1 MKFLTRSMKTFA
13 PTTGDRQSSVRLWL
27 TVPMMLAVSVFIGTN
42 NLSLAA
48 SQNSS
53 DDKKTDE
60 KPLTLV
66 AEGNRPLLTITFASA
81 DRFVEEAQYIFDAA
95 GQPEAFTVVET
106 FLKET
111 LNNLEGFNRDKPF
124 GIMAYLPVAIPP
136 MPEFIAFV
144 PIDSVESATKLIEK
158 APVVIRKDDVEGR
171 YEVIGPNRTF
181 PILMKDGYAFMP
193 LGNNPPEEAL
203 DRELPDPAQLLA
215 GQAQQF
221 DVSVR
226 LDVES
231 IPVATRTLLMGLISS
246 GVSTTLQQRDG
257 EPEGAYRIRR
267 TEGERG
273 LEALR
278 MLITECQKITFG
290 LKVEQEE
297 AAVNIDILVDAL
309 DGSKFMK
316 EIFQS
321 TEKPSY
327 FIPLLDD
334 DAAVS
339 LSMSSMMADRDK
351 TAYIEMMEGVKMEVS
366 RLIEENQLGPAPDE
380 NSPIGQA
387 LSAVQK
393 SLEERHVDVFA
404 QFYRDSSGKLA
415 IVWAGRVVD
424 GDAMAAGLLDAATR
438 LKDVPDVKKA
448 GDLQIG
454 ATEHLGITFHTLTF
468 AAQPPE
474 AVAVFGNKVGLTVGI
489 GSTAIWGV
497 LGGEESLATLTG
509 VMNKLEE
516 AVQSPTERRTPPNF
530 RIIVNVN
537 QLVEMATIA
546 DTAGSNARAE
556 KEKAAAAAA
565 AAKAGSEK
573 AVEVAPAPTAPVQ
586 ANSGRERR
594 RAEMARRRDQ
604 GGKIFRDTLAE
615 GDDRIEIDSRLTETG
630 VRVRVRLE
638 EGFVKIFGRLLAAR
652 LVPQPETI
660 EATPPDAVPAQ

>member
-1 MKFLTRSMKTFA
+1 MHRFDLIDTVDRSMRLLLSV
-13 PTTGDRQSSVRLWL
+13 GLCCLVVSS
-27 TVPMMLAVSVFIGTN
+27 MSSAV
-42 NLSLAA
+42 LAA
-48 SQNSS
+48 PQAAES
-53 DDKKTDE
+53 DSKSRDD

-66 AEGNRPLLTITFASA
+66 AEGTRPLLTITFASA
-81 DRFVEEAQYIFDAA
+81 DRIVDEAKYIFDAA
-95 GQPEAFTVVET
+95 GKPEAFKVFEA

-111 LNNLEGFNRDKPF
+111 LNDLEGFDRSKPF
-124 GIMAYLPVAIPP
+124 GVMAYLPVAFPP
-136 MPEFIAFV
+136 APEFLAFV
-144 PIDSVESATKLIEK
+144 PVASVEAATKLIEK
-158 APVVIRKDDVEGR
+158 APVVIREDDEEGR

-181 PILMKDGYAFMP
+181 PVLMKDGYAFMP

-221 DVSVR
+221 DISVR

-246 GVSTTLQQRDG
+246 GISTTLQQRDG

-278 MLITECQKITFG
+278 MLIAECQKITIG
-290 LKVEQEE
+290 LKVEPE
-297 AAVNIDILVDAL
+297 AQAVNIDVLVDAL

-339 LSMSSMMADRDK
+339 LSMSSMMAERDK
-351 TAYIEMMEGVKMEVS
+351 VAYIEMMEGVKMEVT
-366 RLIEENQLGPAPDE
+366 RLIEENKLGATPDE

-393 SLEERHVDVFA
+393 TLEEGHVDVFA

-415 IVWAGRVVD
+415 IVWASRVVE
-424 GDAMAAGLLDAATR
+424 GDAIAAGLLDAATR
-438 LKDVPDVKKA
+438 LREVDDIQKA

-454 ATEHLGITFHTLTF
+454 AAEHLGVTFHRLTF

-474 AVAVFGNKVGLTVGI
+474 AIAVFGDNVGMTLGI
-489 GSTAIWGV
+489 GSTAVWGV
-497 LGGEESLATLTG
+497 IGGQESLATLTS
-509 VMNKLEE
+509 VMDRLEE
-516 AVQSPTERRTPPNF
+516 AVQNPTERRTPPNF

-556 KEKAAAAAA
+556 KEKAAAAKAA
-565 AAKAGSEK
+565 AEASADAPKA
-573 AVEVAPAPTAPVQ
+573 APVEAPAQAAP
-586 ANSGRERR
+586 AGRNGGREAR
-594 RAEMARRRDQ
+594 RAEFARRRER
-604 GGKIFRDTLAE
+604 GGKIMKETLAE

-630 VRVRVRLE
+630 VRLRVRLE
-638 EGFVKIFGRLLAAR
+638 EGFVKIFGRLLAAQIA
-652 LVPQPETI
+652 PQE
-660 EATPPDAVPAQ
+660 EAAPAADAPADATTPTLQ

>member
-1 MKFLTRSMKTFA
+1 MFTTVSGLRKRILTVGVLAFSALLPASPLLAGQKDGEKNNSV
-13 PTTGDRQSSVRLWL
+13 TGD
-27 TVPMMLAVSVFIGTN
+27 
-42 NLSLAA
+42 
-48 SQNSS
+48 
-53 DDKKTDE
+53 D
-60 KPLTLV
+60 KPLTLI
-66 AEGNRPLLTITFASA
+66 AEGTRPLLTITFASA
-81 DRFVEEAQYIFDAA
+81 DRFVEQAKYIFDAA
-95 GQPEAFTVVET
+95 GNPEAFEVVES
-106 FLKET
+106 FLSGT
-111 LNNLEGFNRDKPF
+111 LNNLDGFDRSKPF
-124 GIMAYLPVAIPP
+124 GVMGYLPVAFPP

-144 PIDSVESATKLIEK
+144 PVESIEAATKLIEK
-158 APVVIRKDDVEGR
+158 APVVIRKDEIEGR

-181 PILMKDGYAFMP
+181 PVLMKDGYAFLP
-193 LGNNPPEEAL
+193 LGDNPPADAL
-203 DRELPDPAQLLA
+203 NRELPDPAQLLA

-221 DVSVR
+221 DVAVR

-297 AAVNIDILVDAL
+297 QAVNIDVVVDAL

-334 DAAVS
+334 AAAVS
-339 LSMSSMMADRDK
+339 LSMSSIMAERDK
-351 TAYIEMMEGVKMEVS
+351 TAYIEMLEGVKMEVI
-366 RLIEENQLGPAPDE
+366 RLIDENKLGPTPDE
-380 NSPIGQA
+380 NSAIGQA
-387 LSAVQK
+387 LSAIQK
-393 SLEERHVDVFA
+393 TLEERHVDVFA

-415 IVWAGRVVD
+415 IVWAARIVE

-438 LKDVPDVKKA
+438 LRDVADIKKA

-454 ATEHLGITFHTLTF
+454 AAEHLGITFHRLVF

-474 AVAVFGNKVGLTVGI
+474 AVGVFGEKAGITIGI

-497 LGGEESLATLTG
+497 IGGEESLATLTG
-509 VMNKLEE
+509 VMDKLEE

-546 DTAGSNARAE
+546 ETAGSTARAE
-556 KEKAAAAAA
+556 KEKAAAALAA
-565 AAKAGSEK
+565 ASRASEPK
-573 AVEVAPAPTAPVQ
+573 PPAEPVR
-586 ANSGRERR
+586 NGGLNGGREGSR
-594 RAEMARRRDQ
+594 RAEMARRQEQ
-604 GGKIFRDTLAE
+604 GGKIMRDTLAE

-630 VRVRVRLE
+630 VRVRFRME

-652 LVPQPETI
+652 LAPQPE
-660 EATPPDAVPAQ
+660 PVPDAVPAAQ

>member
-1 MKFLTRSMKTFA
+1 MRRFDLIDTIQRSSRLLLSVGLFLS
-13 PTTGDRQSSVRLWL
+13 
-27 TVPMMLAVSVFIGTN
+27 I
-42 NLSLAA
+42 LSLMSSGAFASPQAA
-48 SQNSS
+48 DTGSKSP
-53 DDKKTDE
+53 DD

-66 AEGNRPLLTITFASA
+66 AEGTRPLLTITFASA
-81 DRFVEEAQYIFDAA
+81 DRIVEEARYIFDAA
-95 GQPEAFTVVET
+95 GKPEAFKVFET

-111 LNNLEGFNRDKPF
+111 LNDLDGFDRSKPF
-124 GIMAYLPVAIPP
+124 GVMAYLPVAFPP
-136 MPEFIAFV
+136 APEFLAFV
-144 PIDSVESATKLIEK
+144 PVESVEAATKLIEK
-158 APVVIRKDDVEGR
+158 APVVIRKDDEEGR

-181 PILMKDGYAFMP
+181 PVLMKDGYAFMP
-193 LGNNPPEEAL
+193 LGDNPPEEAL

-221 DVSVR
+221 DISVR

-278 MLITECQKITFG
+278 MLITECQKITIG
-290 LKVEQEE
+290 LKVEPEE
-297 AAVNIDILVDAL
+297 QAVNIDVLVDAL

-334 DAAVS
+334 EAAVS

-351 TAYIEMMEGVKMEVS
+351 VAYIEMMEGVKMEVT
-366 RLIEENQLGPAPDE
+366 RLIEENKLGATPDE

-393 SLEERHVDVFA
+393 TLEEGHVDVFA

-415 IVWAGRVVD
+415 IVWASRIVE
-424 GDAMAAGLLDAATR
+424 GDAIAAGLLDAATR
-438 LKDVPDVKKA
+438 LREVDDIRKA

-454 ATEHLGITFHTLTF
+454 AAEHLGVTFHRLTF

-474 AVAVFGNKVGLTVGI
+474 AVAVFGDNVGI
-489 GSTAIWGV
+489 TLGVGSTAVWGV
-497 LGGEESLATLTG
+497 IGGQESLTTLIR
-509 VMNKLEE
+509 VMDKLEE
-516 AVQSPTERRTPPNF
+516 AIQSPTERRTPPNF

-537 QLVEMATIA
+537 ELVEMATIA
-546 DTAGSNARAE
+546 DTAGSKARAE
-556 KEKAAAAAA
+556 KEKAAAAKAA
-565 AAKAGSEK
+565 AEGS
-573 AVEVAPAPTAPVQ
+573 VEVPNAAPAETPPKVAPAGR
-586 ANSGRERR
+586 NGGREAR
-594 RAEMARRRDQ
+594 RAEFARRRER
-604 GGKIFRDTLAE
+604 GGKIMKETLAE

-630 VRVRVRLE
+630 VRLRVRLE
-638 EGFVKIFGRLLAAR
+638 EGFVKIFGRLIAAQIA
-652 LVPQPETI
+652 PQE
-660 EATPPDAVPAQ
+660 EAAPAADTPADAPTTTVQ

>member
-1 MKFLTRSMKTFA
+1 MIGVFRAKRVQIVRPSALRAGLLCFVVFLSGA
-13 PTTGDRQSSVRLWL
+13 PMRVMAQDSN
-27 TVPMMLAVSVFIGTN
+27 P
-42 NLSLAA
+42 A
-48 SQNSS
+48 S
-53 DDKKTDE
+53 DE

-66 AEGNRPLLTITFASA
+66 AEGTRPLLTITFASA
-81 DRFVEEAQYIFDAA
+81 DRFVSEAKYIFEAA
-95 GQPEAFTVVET
+95 GKPEGFKVFEEFVST
-106 FLKET
+106 T
-111 LNNLEGFNRDKPF
+111 LNNLDGFSRDKPF
-124 GIMAYLPVAIPP
+124 GIMGYLPVAFPP
-136 MPEFIAFV
+136 MPEFVAFV
-144 PIDSVESATKLIEK
+144 PVDSVEAATKLVEK
-158 APVVIRKDDVEGR
+158 APVVIRKDDEEGR

-181 PILMKDGYAFMP
+181 PVLMKDGYAFIP
-193 LGNNPPEEAL
+193 LGDDPPEEVL

-221 DVSVR
+221 DIAVR

-246 GVSTTLQQRDG
+246 GISTTLQQRDG

-290 LKVEQEE
+290 LKVEQAEQ
-297 AAVNIDILVDAL
+297 AVNIDVLIDAL

-339 LSMSSMMADRDK
+339 LSMSSIMAERDK
-351 TAYIEMMEGVKMEVS
+351 TAYIEMMEGVKMEVT
-366 RLIEENQLGPAPDE
+366 RLIDENKLGPTPDE

-393 SLEERHVDVFA
+393 TLEERHVDVFA

-415 IVWAGRVVD
+415 IVWAARLLE
-424 GDAMAAGLLDAATR
+424 GDAMAAGLLDAANR
-438 LKDVPDVKKA
+438 LKDVDEVKKA
-448 GDLQIG
+448 GELQIG
-454 ATEHLGITFHTLTF
+454 SAEHLGITFHRLIF
-468 AAQPPE
+468 AEQAPE
-474 AVAVFGNKVGLTVGI
+474 AIAVFGEKIGITVGI

-497 LGGEESLATLTG
+497 LGGEESVAVLTG
-509 VMNKLEE
+509 VMDKLEE

-530 RIIVNVN
+530 RVIVNVN

-546 DTAGSNARAE
+546 DTAGKKERAE
-556 KEKAAAAAA
+556 KEQAAGAAATAEL
-565 AAKAGSEK
+565 KARAIGE
-573 AVEVAPAPTAPVQ
+573 PAPTTPADGGG
-586 ANSGRERR
+586 NGNREGRRAAMERR
-594 RAEMARRRDQ
+594 RDR
-604 GGKIFRDTLAE
+604 GGKIMRDTLAE

-630 VRVRVRLE
+630 VRVRIRLE
-638 EGFVKIFGRLLAAR
+638 EGFVKIFGRLIAAQIA
-652 LVPQPETI
+652 PQPEEISETV
-660 EATPPDAVPAQ
+660 PDQPIQP

>member
-1 MKFLTRSMKTFA
+1 MRRSSMFRNLSA
-13 PTTGDRQSSVRLWL
+13 LRRVVLTTGFILFSTLL
-27 TVPMMLAVSVFIGTN
+27 PVSPLFAGPQD
-42 NLSLAA
+42 SAK
-48 SQNSS
+48 SRSGS
-53 DDKKTDE
+53 GDE
-60 KPLTLV
+60 KPLTFV
-66 AEGNRPLLTITFASA
+66 AEGTRPLLTITFASA
-81 DRFVEEAQYIFDAA
+81 DRFVNEAKYIFDAA
-95 GQPEAFTVVET
+95 GTPEAYEVVEG
-106 FLKET
+106 FLSGT
-111 LNNLEGFNRDKPF
+111 LNNLDGFDRNKPF
-124 GIMAYLPVAIPP
+124 GVMAYLPVAFPP

-144 PIDSVESATKLIEK
+144 PVESIEAATKLVEK
-158 APVVIRKDDVEGR
+158 APVVIRKDDIEGR
-171 YEVIGPNRTF
+171 YEVIGPSRNF
-181 PILMKDGYAFMP
+181 PVLMKDGYAFIP
-193 LGNNPPEEAL
+193 LGNNPPAEAL
-203 DRELPDPAQLLA
+203 DRDLPDPAELLA
-215 GQAQQF
+215 SQAQQF
-221 DVSVR
+221 DISVR

-246 GVSTTLQQRDG
+246 GISTTLQQRDG

-278 MLITECQKITFG
+278 MLITECQKITLG
-290 LKVEQEE
+290 LKVDQEE
-297 AAVNIDILVDAL
+297 QAVNIDVIVDAL

-339 LSMSSMMADRDK
+339 LSLSSIMAERDK
-351 TAYIEMMEGVKMEVS
+351 TAYIEMLEGVKMEVI
-366 RLIEENQLGPAPDE
+366 RLIDQNQLGPTPDE
-380 NSPIGQA
+380 NSAIGQA
-387 LSAVQK
+387 LNAVQK
-393 SLEERHVDVFA
+393 TLEERHVDVFA

-415 IVWAGRVVD
+415 IVWAARIVE

-438 LKDVPDVKKA
+438 LRDVADVKKA

-454 ATEHLGITFHTLTF
+454 AAEHLGITFHRLVF
-468 AAQPPE
+468 AAQPAE
-474 AVAVFGNKVGLTVGI
+474 AVAVFGEKAGITIGI

-497 LGGEESLATLTG
+497 IGGEESLPTLTG
-509 VMNKLEE
+509 VMDKLEE

-546 DTAGSNARAE
+546 ETASSTARSE
-556 KEKAAAAAA
+556 KEKAAAAVAA
-565 AAKAGSEK
+565 ANAVAEPKASPE
-573 AVEVAPAPTAPVQ
+573 PAQ
-586 ANSGRERR
+586 IGRRNGDR

-604 GGKIFRDTLAE
+604 GGKIMRDTLAE

-630 VRVRVRLE
+630 VRVRFRME

-652 LVPQPETI
+652 LAPRLKPVLDE
-660 EATPPDAVPAQ
+660 DPAAQ